1 MASAFN
7 KEAGAPVLRCERP
20 IEYEYR
26 GGTFYINDPALGFVR
41 TMEAESF
48 FQSIAN
54 AVECSRGH
62 RPWEERPTAKI
73 ISFADHAAT
82 SGRPSK

>member
-1 MASAFN
+1 MAISFN
-7 KEAGAPVLRCERP
+7 KSAGAVLRCDQP
-20 IEYEYR
+20 IECEYR
-26 GGTFYINDPALGFVR
+26 GGLFYISDPALGFVR
-41 TMEAESF
+41 TMEADAF
-48 FQSIAN
+48 FQTIAN